1 MTKGCD
7 STCWLRP
14 GRAKAKR
21 HLATVV
27 DRFSPHS
34 TGRTTTA
41 NIAGIFACKCS
52 RHHALSRCSLQ
63 AWWLD
68 SAWCTFARH
77 VLPYPSSSLRLP
89 VCRNFTHAACHQHA
103 VMPPST
109 SIQYHHQS
117 MSSISRQHSSIARQ
131 VSTKPFSSS
140 LLIKPSLRHAIHPAH
155 NGTVL
160 ANHRARPA
168 TTAWVMVR
176 RV

>member
-1 MTKGCD
+1 MTKDCD
-7 STCWLRP
+7 STCSLRA

-41 NIAGIFACKCS
+41 NIAAIFACKCS
-52 RHHALSRCSLQ
+52 RHRALSRCSLQ

-68 SAWCTFARH
+68 SACCTFARH

-103 VMPPST
+103 VMSCRRQRASNTIINQCQAYHGDTAVLPGKYQQSHSLPPS
-109 SIQYHHQS
+109 SSNLLSDMQY
-117 MSSISRQHSSIARQ
+117 
-131 VSTKPFSSS
+131 T
-140 LLIKPSLRHAIHPAH
+140 RHTMGPCWPITAL
-155 NGTVL
+155 G
-160 ANHRARPA
+160 RP
-168 TTAWVMVR
+168 R
-176 RV
+176 RRG